1 MFEVIVDT
9 DDDFDTT
16 DNDDGDDDEKRPVD
30 EQEDTVEGV
39 DHNGGNSAT
48 NEPTSLDT
56 IWFFFVV
63 FNTDLPTVVFLRGG
77 LRFFVMVAMNAVV
90 VIFN

>member
-1 MFEVIVDT
+1 MFKVVDNT

-16 DNDDGDDDEKRPVD
+16 DNDDGDDNKKRPVD
-30 EQEDTVEGV
+30 EREDTVEGV
-39 DHNGGNSAT
+39 EHNGGDSAT
-48 NEPTSLDT
+48 NEPTSSDT
-56 IWFFFVV
+56 VRFFFVV
-63 FNTDLPTVVFLRGG
+63 FNADLPTVVFLRGG